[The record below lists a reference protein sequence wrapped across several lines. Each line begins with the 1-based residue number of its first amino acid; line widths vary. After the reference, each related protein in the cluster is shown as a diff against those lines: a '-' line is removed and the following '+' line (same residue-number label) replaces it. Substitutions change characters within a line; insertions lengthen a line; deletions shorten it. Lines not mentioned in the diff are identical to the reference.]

1 MFAFSID
8 RNQFSLNLMII
19 NTMESIVE
27 SLSLYFIDSYFP
39 VQLCAALQITRT
51 IT

>member
-1 MFAFSID
+1 
-8 RNQFSLNLMII
+8 
-19 NTMESIVE
+19 MESIVE
-27 SLSLYFIDSYFP
+27 SLSLYFIDSYFA